1 MTVDDIIDDIIR
13 REGGFVDHPADR
25 GGPTKYGITQAT
37 LAEWRGHPVTI
48 EDVKAL
54 TVEEARRIY
63 RALYIEKPGLAAL
76 PEPLRGLVVDTAVH
90 SGVKTA
96 VRLLQKALGVPAMD
110 GILGPA
116 TMAAVRNTNAAWL
129 YRKMLAERI
138 RYLGEVITARPAN
151 AVFAKGWMERVAE
164 FVENSPPTTQN

>member
-1 MTVDDIIDDIIR
+1 MMNVDHVIDDIIR
-13 REGGFVDHPADR
+13 REGGYVNHPADR

-37 LAEWRGHPVTI
+37 LAAWRGRPVTPK
-48 EDVKAL
+48 DVEAL

-63 RALYIEKPGLAAL
+63 RTLYIDKPGFAAL

-96 VRLLQKALGVPAMD
+96 VRLLQKALGGLLMD
-110 GILGPA
+110 GIFGPV
-116 TMAAVRNTNAAWL
+116 TMAAVQDANSSWL

-138 RYLGEVITARPAN
+138 RYLGEVIAVRPAN

-164 FVENSPPTTQN
+164 LMENAP

>member
-37 LAEWRGHPVTI
+37 LAEWRGRPVTAN
-48 EDVKAL
+48 EVAAL
-54 TVEEARRIY
+54 TVDEARRIY
-63 RALYIEKPGLAAL
+63 RTLYIDKPGLDAL

-90 SGVKTA
+90 SGAKTA
-96 VRLLQKALGVPAMD
+96 VRLLQQAIGGLTLD
-110 GILGPA
+110 GILGPV
-116 TMAAVRNTNAAWL
+116 TIAAVQVANIPLL

-138 RYLGEVITARPAN
+138 RYLGEAITTRQTN
-151 AVFAKGWMERVAE
+151 AAFAKGWMARVAE
-164 FVENSPPTTQN
+164 FMENAP

>member
-13 REGGFVDHPADR
+13 REGGYGDRPADR

-37 LAEWRGHPVTI
+37 LSVWRARPVTAK
-48 EDVKAL
+48 DVEEL

-63 RALYIEKPGLAAL
+63 RTLYIDKPGFASL

-96 VRLLQKALGVPAMD
+96 VRLLQKALG
-110 GILGPA
+110 GILVDGVLGQE
-116 TMAAVRNTNAAWL
+116 TFAAVQDANLSWL

-138 RYLGEVITARPAN
+138 RYLGEVITVRPAN
-151 AVFAKGWMERVAE
+151 AEFAKGWMARIAE
-164 FVENSPPTTQN
+164 FVETAP